1 MWLSLRVS
9 GKALQ
14 TTWQLSEVW
23 EWLGGCSERGR
34 GRGPER
40 KSSGQPGQPS
50 QCWGGGGRT
59 YWKRGSERSQH
70 CPSQEWGW
78 GAKSGGWGAARGEVH
93 GGRGQF
99 TPALPALK
107 SRKTFLP
114 TDNGKLSMVM
124 KQKSASVTKSN
135 SQFVEF
141 WLSNL
146 IRGLWIICFYNLNTL

>member
-23 EWLGGCSERGR
+23 EWIRWLL
-34 GRGPER
+34 R
-40 KSSGQPGQPS
+40 KGPGQGS
-50 QCWGGGGRT
+50 GA
-59 YWKRGSERSQH
+59 KEFRGSRAAEPMLRGAEGAHIEKEEVKEASIVQAK
-70 CPSQEWGW
+70 EWGW

-114 TDNGKLSMVM
+114 TDNGKLPMVM
-124 KQKSASVTKSN
+124 KQKSASVTTRATAN
-135 SQFVEF
+135 L
-141 WLSNL
+141 LSFDFQ
-146 IRGLWIICFYNLNTL
+146 I